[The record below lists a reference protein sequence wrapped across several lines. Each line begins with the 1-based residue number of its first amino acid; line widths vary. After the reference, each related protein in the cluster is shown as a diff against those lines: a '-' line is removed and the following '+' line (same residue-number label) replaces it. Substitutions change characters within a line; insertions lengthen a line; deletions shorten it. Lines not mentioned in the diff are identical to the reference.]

1 MGTLPALRVKTV
13 NTLFAKGFLETS
25 CIFSTFVTPL
35 RCAFRRFSM
44 MVCPTCVHPVV
55 PVPGGCG
62 KGNLPYG
69 ICLLAGCWLETV
81 VINEQHLAE
90 LSSCTLSSLSA
101 ASTFCFKSHMK
112 FCSCWVTRDG
122 SVTCICPAL
131 GVEAQHW
138 GPTATVPGSEH
149 HVGEAKAGRESTKR
163 AAIK

>member
-25 CIFSTFVTPL
+25 CIFVTFVTPL

-81 VINEQHLAE
+81 VINEQHVAE

-101 ASTFCFKSHMK
+101 ASTFCLKSHMK
-112 FCSCWVTRDG
+112 FCSCPQLSYQRWVCYLHL
-122 SVTCICPAL
+122 SC
-131 GVEAQHW
+131 
-138 GPTATVPGSEH
+138 PGSW
-149 HVGEAKAGRESTKR
+149 STTLRSHSHCTWLR
-163 AAIK
+163 APCGGN